1 MKQFDNGYN
10 LSAENS
16 IRLINNVL
24 YQFNDFRVYDTFGK
38 TFYDILVTIK
48 DLPFE
53 ADGTILDFFKNSTP
67 LSPKLIDDFIDG
79 KLTERDFDKILEIIL
94 ATGPSAYFDPR
105 YLDKLRK
112 HGYIDVTDQALNEF
126 KDVITSIRKIDVS
139 KRQKLLN
146 DTIKNMNGELT
157 VEPKPVKRHY
167 KNLQKVVKTLK
178 GKCVIYISPEMKLIG
193 GPRSIFS
200 GGLGVLAGEYIE
212 GLGDCGI
219 TTYGVTLLYTK
230 SIIQRISPYGIS
242 TTTEIPV
249 DYTKLPVY
257 DTGVI
262 IEENIMGLPIR
273 ARVWEIEAGPARIFA
288 LQDLTSDITEMLYG
302 GEKETH
308 QLREKQNQLLGRGG
322 IKAIEQLFAKKII
335 DKKPGIV
342 HLNEANCYCALDE
355 IQRKNM
361 FPKKLDKT
369 DLWSDVGLAFTTHT
383 PVPAGLP
390 MIYSQSFGTNNLVHL
405 SWLLNMDPATL
416 MRYYVQYPGNKSWN
430 DLPKNDQDSLL
441 HLLESEHIDA
451 FVSKFKSVTGDNIIL
466 NLTEATAALSD
477 GSTSVSLRHEQV
489 TNEEIINFSK
499 NSPSR
504 HGGENQA
511 TAGITNGVNMH
522 DWQPPEFQGVALDS
536 ISAETLLSVKRREKE
551 EFIDFVNK
559 RTGSKLSPEHLT
571 ISIMRRINTY
581 KRTDLIIREIDLL
594 VEKLGDYEINIVFS
608 GIPHGKDQ
616 PAQEIFKKI
625 LAAVNWR
632 HPNVHVAFVC
642 QYDVSIAKH
651 GVRGSDI
658 WLMQPVEK
666 KEASS
671 TSHQK
676 ALGAATLVAS
686 TYDGAMLENVVD
698 IEIDAQKANGAF
710 LTPLIIHRTLDK
722 SSNRIHF
729 ARGHIEYGNFY
740 SHPLISINGGRQ
752 ISPVAVV
759 DKGDKFI
766 IIDEIISDVSPN
778 NLRKLNASS
787 PAYLKSSPIKKSI
800 EKCISKDGS
809 IIEKGFH
816 DLMYDVLDPFST
828 SDLHHLYDLN
838 PAPWYNL
845 LYTKI
850 ALLAKIYYKGVKE
863 GDPANGAQWVQMMR
877 NSLYRTYEVDIHR
890 MAAEYIR
897 DIYDHINSRTRK
909 LLTEQIKDKRFL
921 DIAFKW
927 RKRFMDDKHKE
938 YERNLIYAVIHNLLT
953 NNEGTYVKDV
963 RYNVVPGNTKKKT
976 KVSLELDVHL
986 AEVIQPEDIE
996 IQLNYGKNK
1005 KSTLDFV
1012 KQYSTLE
1019 KLYLY
1024 KTVVSVPEIDGLEYV
1039 LSIKPVNKL
1048 VTAFIEYASL
1058 NKHNNKLESSLK
1070 KQIDTVNFLM
1080 DKLDA
1085 EGNKKFTEPSV
1096 IKIKELVEN

>member
-1 MKQFDNGYN
+1 MKYLENG
-10 LSAENS
+10 LDFFAENS
-16 IRLINNVL
+16 IRLVNNVL
-24 YQFNDFRVYDTFGK
+24 FQFNDFRVYDTFGK
-38 TFYDILVTIK
+38 TFYDILVTIR

-67 LSPKLIDDFIDG
+67 LSPKLIDDFIEG

-94 ATGPSAYFDPR
+94 AAGSSAYFDPR
-105 YLDKLRK
+105 YLDKLRR
-112 HGYIDVTDQALNEF
+112 HGYIEVTDQALSEF

-139 KRQKLLN
+139 KRKQLLDN
-146 DTIKNMNGELT
+146 TIEKMNGELT
-157 VEPKPVKRHY
+157 VEPKPVERHY
-167 KNLQKVVKTLK
+167 KNFQKVVKKLN
-178 GKCVIYISPEMKLIG
+178 GKCVIYFSPEMKLIG

-219 TTYGVTLLYTK
+219 TTYGVTLLYSK

-257 DTGVI
+257 DTGII
-262 IEENIMGLPIR
+262 IEENIMGLPVR

-322 IKAIEQLFAKKII
+322 IKAIEQLYEQKII

-355 IQRKNM
+355 MQRKNM
-361 FPKKLDKT
+361 FPDKLDQT
-369 DLWSDVGLAFTTHT
+369 GLWSDVGLAFTTHT

-390 MIYSQSFGTNNLVHL
+390 MIYSQSFGTNNLIHL

-416 MRYYVQYPGNKSWN
+416 MRYYVQYPGNRSWN
-430 DLPKNDQDSLL
+430 DLAEQDRETLIHFLQADQ
-441 HLLESEHIDA
+441 IDA
-451 FVSKFKSVTGDNIIL
+451 FISKFKTITGDNIIL
-466 NLTEATAALSD
+466 NLTEGTAALSD

-504 HGGENQA
+504 HGGDKQA
-511 TAGITNGVNMH
+511 TAGVTNGVNMH
-522 DWQPPEFQGVALDS
+522 DWQPPEFQGVPLES
-536 ISAETLLSVKRREKE
+536 ISAETLLAVKRREKE

-594 VEKLGDYEINIVFS
+594 VEKLGDIEINIVFS

-632 HPNVHVAFVC
+632 HPNIHVAFVC

-686 TYDGAMLENVVD
+686 TYDGAMIENVVD
-698 IEIDAQKANGAF
+698 IEISPYKANGAF
-710 LTPLIIHRTLDK
+710 LTPLIVHRTLDK
-722 SSNRIHF
+722 SSNSINF
-729 ARGHIEYGNFY
+729 IKGHVEFGNFY
-740 SHPLISINGGRQ
+740 NHPLVSVNGGKQ
-752 ISPVAVV
+752 IVPVAVV
-759 DKGDKFI
+759 DKGDKFV
-766 IIDEIISDVSPN
+766 IIDDIISDVSPD
-778 NLRKLNASS
+778 NLRSLNASPS
-787 PAYLKSSPIKKSI
+787 EWLKLSPIKKSI
-800 EKCISKDGS
+800 KNCISKDGS
-809 IIEKGFH
+809 IDEKGFH

-850 ALLAKIYYKGVKE
+850 ALLAKIYRKGVKE

-877 NSLYRTYEVDIHR
+877 NSLFRTYEVDIHR

-897 DIYDHINSRTRK
+897 DIYDHINSRKRK
-909 LLTEQIKDKRFL
+909 LVTEQFTDKRLL
-921 DIAFKW
+921 DISFKW
-927 RKRFMDDKHKE
+927 RTKFLEDKNSEFEQK
-938 YERNLIYAVIHNLLT
+938 LIASITHNLLSD
-953 NNEGTYVKDV
+953 NEGTYVKDV
-963 RYNVVPGNTKKKT
+963 RSDIINEKSKKKT
-976 KVSLELDVHL
+976 DISIEVDIHL

-996 IQLNYGKNK
+996 VQLIYDNNK
-1005 KSTLDFV
+1005 RVVLDFV
-1012 KQYSTLE
+1012 KQYTTLE

-1024 KTVVSVPEIDGLEYV
+1024 KTVISVAKAEGLKYV
-1039 LSIKPVNKL
+1039 VAIKPINKL

-1058 NKHNNKLESSLK
+1058 NKANNNLDPALK
-1070 KQIDTVNFLM
+1070 KQVDKVNSLIDQ
-1080 DKLDA
+1080 LDN
-1085 EGNKKFTEPSV
+1085 EGNKKVTEPSV
-1096 IKIKELVEN
+1096 IKIKELV